1 MEIKTV
7 GIVGYGAFGA
17 LLHTLIGRFASDV
30 VVRIHS
36 RDKKPDGKTFCS
48 LAETAKSDALVL
60 AVPISE
66 FEEVLKKVL
75 PLMRKDTVLV
85 DVATVKVHTLN
96 LLKKLAKGR
105 RYISTH
111 PVWGPESYEK
121 RGGDV
126 RGFRI
131 VVTAHTLP
139 KSEYELLRG
148 TLKMCGFDVVEI
160 DAPAHDQHLA
170 ETLFLT
176 HFIAQLIT
184 RAGFERTAVDTVSF
198 GFLMN
203 AVESVRN
210 DVALF
215 RDVFR
220 FNPYCKE
227 VLERISKAEVEVRK
241 LVGTSS
247 GTSIRGSEGGV
258 LRVGISGAKGSFS
271 EEAARAYAKK
281 NKVGKFTLKY
291 LISVEN
297 VLAALEEGEVDI
309 GIFPIQNSTG
319 GIVTEAVR
327 PMSKYNFKIRTVFDI
342 DIKQNLLVKKGMK
355 SEDVRAIVSHEQ
367 ALKQCKGYLKRE
379 WPKTKLKAYED
390 TAKAAEDLAKGSLP
404 KSTAVIASRTA
415 AQVYKLKVLEAGI
428 QDLKTNFTTF
438 IAAVR
443 L

>member
-1 MEIKTV
+1 MRLRTV

-17 LLHTLIGRFASDV
+17 LLHTLIGRFASDIA
-30 VVRIHS
+30 VRIHS
-36 RDKKPDGKTFCS
+36 RDRKPDGKTFFS
-48 LAETAKSDALVL
+48 LAETAKSDMLIL
-60 AVPISE
+60 AVPISA
-66 FEEVLKKVL
+66 FGEVLKKVL

-85 DVATVKVHTLN
+85 DVATVKVHTVN

-105 RYISTH
+105 RYIATH

-131 VVTAHTLP
+131 VITAHTLP
-139 KSEYELLRG
+139 KNEYELLRG
-148 TLKMCGFDVVEI
+148 TLKMCGFDVVEV

-184 RAGFERTAVDTVSF
+184 RAGFERTAVDTISF

-220 FNPYCKE
+220 FNPYCRK
-227 VLERISKAEVEVRK
+227 VLERIEKAEV
-241 LVGTSS
+241 
-247 GTSIRGSEGGV
+247 GV
-258 LRVGISGAKGSFS
+258 HSLLEASATEKTTAMRIGISGAKGSFS

-281 NKVGKFTLKY
+281 NKLKRFSLDY

-297 VLAALEEGEVDI
+297 VLSALEQRAIGL
-309 GIFPIQNSTG
+309 GIFPIENSTG
-319 GIVTEAVR
+319 GVVTETVEGMA
-327 PMSKYNFKIRTVFDI
+327 KHNFKLKKMFDI
-342 DIKQNLLVKKGMK
+342 DIRQNLLVRKGVSRRSVK
-355 SEDVRAIVSHEQ
+355 TITSHEQ
-367 ALKQCKGYLKRE
+367 ALRQCKGYLKKNWRGV
-379 WPKTKLKAYED
+379 KLKEYED
-390 TAKAAEDLAKGSLP
+390 TAKAAEDLARGELP
-404 KSTAVIASRTA
+404 ASTAVIASKA
-415 AQVYKLKVLEAGI
+415 AADIYKLKILEAGI

-438 IAAVR
+438 IAAEPFR
-443 L
+443 